1 MNLRKRAK
9 AVAGLLA
16 VIVLLGLI
24 AADTMDASITL
35 TLEDK
40 ILLLSLIAS
49 LLGLDK
55 LADAFPVPGVTQS
68 PEERDDSE

>member
-24 AADTMDASITL
+24 AADTVDASVTL

-55 LADAFPVPGVTQS
+55 LADALPLPGVVQPS
-68 PEERDDSE
+68 EDSDDSE